1 MVIISSRA
9 LRILPR
15 THMPWP
21 WTYICTGQNME
32 KEGKWR
38 WRKVRMRMRKT
49 KRGGWDVEEEV
60 KYEELYGEEEHKKG
74 GEVEYKKVEGEEVEY
89 KKEDGEK

>member
-1 MVIISSRA
+1 
-9 LRILPR
+9 
-15 THMPWP
+15 
-21 WTYICTGQNME
+21 
-32 KEGKWR
+32 
-38 WRKVRMRMRKT
+38 
-49 KRGGWDVEEEV
+49 VEEEV